1 MICRVGTS
9 ELTDDPEDGG
19 TAACLF
25 ERRLNDEEEQRVVT
39 ENMESCKTVIGT
51 LKISRDL
58 PYPCD
63 PEPEIAEE
71 NGQIRRIV
79 TASHRFRL
87 HNVPIASSEV
97 PETAVDSVQEITP
110 IVYQSCMYPEQIRI
124 YPVELEFTDRGIVFQ
139 VRGQQWIISE
149 KDASSVEILDW
160 RAKLEKKS
168 CIPCTNCGKCSW

>member
-25 ERRLNDEEEQRVVT
+25 ERRLNDEEEQLFVT
-39 ENMESCKTVIGT
+39 ENMESCKTIIGT
-51 LKISRDL
+51 VKVSRDL

-71 NGQIRRIV
+71 TGQIRRIV

-87 HNVPIASSEV
+87 HDVPIASSEV
-97 PETAVDSVQEITP
+97 P
-110 IVYQSCMYPEQIRI
+110 
-124 YPVELEFTDRGIVFQ
+124 
-139 VRGQQWIISE
+139 
-149 KDASSVEILDW
+149 
-160 RAKLEKKS
+160 
-168 CIPCTNCGKCSW
+168 

>member
-1 MICRVGTS
+1 MIKNA
-9 ELTDDPEDGG
+9 EL
-19 TAACLF
+19 
-25 ERRLNDEEEQRVVT
+25 
-39 ENMESCKTVIGT
+39 CKTVIRT
-51 LKISRDL
+51 VKISRNL

-63 PEPEIAEE
+63 PEPGIAEE

-87 HNVPIASSEV
+87 HDVPSASCEV
-97 PETAVDSVQEITP
+97 PETAADPVQEIAP
-110 IVYQSCMYPEQIRI
+110 IVYQSCMHPEQICI
-124 YPVELEFTDRGIVFQ
+124 YPVELEFTDGRVVFR
-139 VRGQQWIISE
+139 VRGQQWIVSE

>member
-1 MICRVGTS
+1 M
-9 ELTDDPEDGG
+9 
-19 TAACLF
+19 
-25 ERRLNDEEEQRVVT
+25 T
-39 ENMESCKTVIGT
+39 ENTELCKTIIGT
-51 LKISRDL
+51 VKISRDL

-87 HNVPIASSEV
+87 HDVPIASSEV
-97 PETAVDSVQEITP
+97 PETAADPVREITP
-110 IVYQSCMYPEQIRI
+110 IVYQSCMHPEQIRI
-124 YPVELEFTDRGIVFQ
+124 YPVERVFTGWGDGFR

>member
-1 MICRVGTS
+1 MGTS
-9 ELTDDPEDGG
+9 ELTDAPEDGG

-25 ERRLNDEEEQRVVT
+25 ERQLNDEEEQRVVT
-39 ENMESCKTVIGT
+39 ENMESCKTIIGT
-51 LKISRDL
+51 LKISRYL

-63 PEPEIAEE
+63 PGPEIAEE

-149 KDASSVEILDW
+149 KQ
-160 RAKLEKKS
+160 LE
-168 CIPCTNCGKCSW
+168 